1 LTSHDSKNNPGTR
14 SKHQTATRR
23 RMPPSSSTPAVD
35 AATRARRAFEC
46 AADDAR
52 ANDLDAMFVA
62 RAIPTNLRDE
72 CGNTLLHVACVNDAL
87 ECAKV
92 IARRCVYASHPPERG
107 YLTSQN
113 ADGETAGDA
122 AAVGGAERCARWL
135 GSLGVGCDDKAADRR
150 SRSRGGR
157 KSGEATPM
165 RTSKTDEALVG
176 SLQDA
181 LTRSGASGE
190 DSARARGV
198 LRAVLRLVAEK
209 EALSDALEA
218 SEREILAAKG
228 ATEGERER
236 ERSAVVAA
244 LGLAER
250 RAREMVKRSED
261 VVAEKEAMADALR
274 ETEDEYARGYA
285 AGWRAALELSSRD
298 YVRAQMELE
307 RGGAGEMASAKAAT
321 DGFSEIPLGVGANGG
336 DATKNATAAPT
347 LGERAS
353 NVFRETFTTVKKR
366 VETIERAF
374 GTKVSIDEPAP
385 DRSELA

>member
-1 LTSHDSKNNPGTR
+1 
-14 SKHQTATRR
+14 
-23 RMPPSSSTPAVD
+23 
-35 AATRARRAFEC
+35 
-46 AADDAR
+46 
-52 ANDLDAMFVA
+52 
-62 RAIPTNLRDE
+62 
-72 CGNTLLHVACVNDAL
+72 
-87 ECAKV
+87 
-92 IARRCVYASHPPERG
+92 
-107 YLTSQN
+107 
-113 ADGETAGDA
+113 
-122 AAVGGAERCARWL
+122 
-135 GSLGVGCDDKAADRR
+135 LGVGRDDKAADRR
-150 SRSRGGR
+150 NRSRGGR

-261 VVAEKEAMADALR
+261 VVAEKDAMADALR
-274 ETEDEYARGYA
+274 ETEDEYARGYG

-298 YVRAQMELE
+298 YVRAQIELAFELE

>member
-1 LTSHDSKNNPGTR
+1 MPSNDASSADDL
-14 SKHQTATRR
+14 ATN
-23 RMPPSSSTPAVD
+23 
-35 AATRARRAFEC
+35 ARRAFEC
-46 AADDAR
+46 AADDAH
-52 ANDLDAMFVA
+52 ADVLDGLFAT

-72 CGNTLLHVACVNDAL
+72 FGNTLLHVACINDAI

-92 IARRCVYASHPPERG
+92 VARRCVYASHPPEMRF
-107 YLTSQN
+107 LTSEN
-113 ADGETAGDA
+113 ADGETARDA
-122 AAVGGAERCARWL
+122 AVVGGAERCVRWL
-135 GSLGVGCDDKAADRR
+135 GSLGVGYDE
-150 SRSRGGR
+150 GGR
-157 KSGEATPM
+157 RRRRRQSGRRVDSRVKPTTTTTTNDA
-165 RTSKTDEALVG
+165 SLVA
-176 SLQDA
+176 SLQDT
-181 LTRSGASGE
+181 LTRSGTSGE

-209 EALSDALEA
+209 EALADALDE
-218 SEREILAAKG
+218 SEREIARAKG
-228 ATEGERER
+228 ATEGERAA

-250 RAREMVKRSED
+250 RAREMVRQSED

-285 AGWRAALELSSRD
+285 NGWRAALELSSRD

-307 RGGAGEMASAKAAT
+307 RESGGGTGERASAKAAT
-321 DGFSEIPLGVGANGG
+321 DGFAEISLGEREGGGANGNDNDG
-336 DATKNATAAPT
+336 TETAPT

-374 GTKVSIDEPAP
+374 GTKASIDEPAAQ
-385 DRSELA
+385 DA